1 MSSNKEKRRPKP
13 TPFFGRCS
21 VTANPDKTNRCWLPT
36 WTYAVVPIATV
47 IPMGM
52 IMVVVMI
59 VVMVMIIIVRVM
71 FMIVI
76 VRVMFMI
83 VIVIMPLIVTLL
95 LMTLLLMTL
104 LLMTLLLIVIL
115 LMTLLLMTLLMI
127 VTLLLMTLLLVVTVI
142 VIFSEGRYRKRQ
154 STYYRADE
162 REFANHLVSLVIDGH
177 WAQGESA
184 PTRGK
189 GSQRQGAIRLPER
202 PRVSQPQIKP
212 APAIS
217 RLADLAAASAKRE

>member
-76 VRVMFMI
+76 V
-83 VIVIMPLIVTLL
+83 IMPLIVTL
-95 LMTLLLMTL
+95 
-104 LLMTLLLIVIL
+104 L

-162 REFANHLVSLVIDGH
+162 REFANHLVSLCY
-177 WAQGESA
+177 
-184 PTRGK
+184 
-189 GSQRQGAIRLPER
+189 
-202 PRVSQPQIKP
+202 
-212 APAIS
+212 
-217 RLADLAAASAKRE
+217 

>member
-59 VVMVMIIIVRVM
+59 VVMVMIIIVSVM
-71 FMIVI
+71 
-76 VRVMFMI
+76 
-83 VIVIMPLIVTLL
+83 L
-95 LMTLLLMTL
+95 
-104 LLMTLLLIVIL
+104 
-115 LMTLLLMTLLMI
+115 
-127 VTLLLMTLLLVVTVI
+127 
-142 VIFSEGRYRKRQ
+142 IFSEGRYRKRQ

-162 REFANHLVSLVIDGH
+162 REFANHLVSLCY
-177 WAQGESA
+177 
-184 PTRGK
+184 
-189 GSQRQGAIRLPER
+189 
-202 PRVSQPQIKP
+202 
-212 APAIS
+212 
-217 RLADLAAASAKRE
+217 

>member
-1 MSSNKEKRRPKP
+1 MLKGHTWGATRQGPSYYLSATFNAQSHLSMSRFPTGTVGLLGLILRPGGLSP
-13 TPFFGRCS
+13 PFFGRCS

-36 WTYAVVPIATV
+36 WTYAVVPITTV

-59 VVMVMIIIVRVM
+59 VVMV
-71 FMIVI
+71 MIVI

-104 LLMTLLLIVIL
+104 LLT
-115 LMTLLLMTLLMI
+115 
-127 VTLLLMTLLLVVTVI
+127 VTLLLMTLLLVVTVL

-162 REFANHLVSLVIDGH
+162 REFANHLVSLCY
-177 WAQGESA
+177 
-184 PTRGK
+184 
-189 GSQRQGAIRLPER
+189 
-202 PRVSQPQIKP
+202 
-212 APAIS
+212 
-217 RLADLAAASAKRE
+217 